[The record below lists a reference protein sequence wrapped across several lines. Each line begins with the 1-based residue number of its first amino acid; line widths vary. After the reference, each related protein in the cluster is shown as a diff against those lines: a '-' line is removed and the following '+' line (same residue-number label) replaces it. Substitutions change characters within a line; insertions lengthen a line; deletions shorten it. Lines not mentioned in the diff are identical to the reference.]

1 MAAGAAGVE
10 IRGQRITVRSSVRC
24 AGPVVLVNQRPIVVN
39 PIVIKAVGDPE
50 LLERAVQE
58 IADRF
63 ALLGKRLEVRRT
75 ERVSLAAVGFE

>member
-1 MAAGAAGVE
+1 MAAERLESRSGTADHGSL
-10 IRGQRITVRSSVRC
+10 VRRC